1 MPRHTL
7 RRRATCAVASLLVF
21 PLVSAEG
28 QQAISRAAAVAA
40 AVDNSPRLRLA
51 RADSSAARA
60 SVALARQFENPIGGA
75 SFTRSAPQV
84 HYTLDVPL
92 DLPWLRRP
100 RVGAALAGLRAAST
114 RFVFA
119 RASLAFDVDTAY
131 TRALVFAGRA
141 RLSQRSARDADSLLI
156 LAQFRRDA
164 GDASQLDVE
173 LATLFAG
180 QSANTSAA
188 DSLNAVSGVLTVQA
202 AMGIAAVS
210 PTIVLSDSL
219 TLDASVLD
227 ASTAT
232 ASASSNQTLLIN
244 AAEDDVRAADLS
256 VRFERRR
263 FLATPALS
271 LGVESANPGGPGG
284 ALPLIGLSLPLPLF
298 NRNGAATDAA
308 RVGAERARAQLAQT
322 RLELDAALAEA
333 QRDATNARARATRS
347 ARLVAGADRV
357 ATLSL
362 LAYREGASTLPNVLE
377 SQRSARETLAQYLAD
392 IAAARNAAALVHLL
406 SLSVTPQP

>member
-1 MPRHTL
+1 MPLHTSRPTTVL
-7 RRRATCAVASLLVF
+7 AVASLLVF
-21 PLVSAEG
+21 PAVAARG
-28 QQAISRAAAVAA
+28 QQMISRVAAVASA
-40 AVDNSPRLRLA
+40 LDNSPRLRLA
-51 RADSSAARA
+51 RTDSSAARA
-60 SVALARQFENPIGGA
+60 NVALARQFENPIAGA

-100 RVGAALAGLRAAST
+100 RIGAALAGLNAAAT

-119 RASLAFDVDTAY
+119 RASLVFDVDTAY
-131 TRALVFAGRA
+131 TRALVVAGRA

-180 QSANTSAA
+180 QSTNTAAA
-188 DSLNAVSGVLTVQA
+188 DSLDAVSGLLAVQA
-202 AMGIAAVS
+202 VMGIAAVF
-210 PTIVLSDSL
+210 PTIVLADSL
-219 TLDASVLD
+219 ALDASAAD
-227 ASTAT
+227 ANANETAPTST
-232 ASASSNQTLLIN
+232 TLLIR

-256 VRFERRR
+256 VLFERRR
-263 FLATPALS
+263 YLATPSLS

-284 ALPLIGLSLPLPLF
+284 ALPLIGVSLPLPLF
-298 NRNGAATDAA
+298 NRNGATTDAA
-308 RVGAERARAQLAQT
+308 RVAAERARAQLAQT
-322 RLELDAALAEA
+322 RIELDAALAEA
-333 QRDATNARARATRS
+333 RRDAVNARSRATRS

-357 ATLSL
+357 ASLSL

-392 IAAARNAAALVHLL
+392 VAAARNATALVRLL
-406 SLSVTPQP
+406 SLSVTPSP

>member
-1 MPRHTL
+1 MPRPTSQRTAL
-7 RRRATCAVASLLVF
+7 FAVASLLLT
-21 PLVSAEG
+21 PTVSPQA
-28 QQAISRAAAVAA
+28 QQAISRAAAVATA
-40 AVDNSPRLRLA
+40 LDNSPRLRLA

-60 SVALARQFENPIGGA
+60 SVALARQFENPTAGA

-84 HYTLDVPL
+84 HYTLDIPL
-92 DLPWLRRP
+92 DLPWLRHP
-100 RVGAALAGLRAAST
+100 RIGAALAGLNAAST
-114 RFVFA
+114 RFAFA

-131 TRALVFAGRA
+131 TRALVFDGRA
-141 RLSQRSARDADSLLI
+141 HLSQRSARAADSLLI
-156 LAQFRRDA
+156 LAQFRREA

-188 DSLNAVSGVLTVQA
+188 DSLDAVSGLLAVQA
-202 AMGIAAVS
+202 AMGIDAVS
-210 PTIVLSDSL
+210 LTIVLTDSL
-219 TLDASVLD
+219 ALEASVIDASANATTSD
-227 ASTAT
+227 A
-232 ASASSNQTLLIN
+232 LLIN
-244 AAEDDVRAADLS
+244 AAEADVRSADLS
-256 VRFERRR
+256 VLFERRR

-271 LGVESANPGGPGG
+271 LGVESGNPGGPGG
-284 ALPLIGLSLPLPLF
+284 ALPLIGISLPLPLF

-308 RVGAERARAQLAQT
+308 RVAAERARAQLAQT
-322 RLELDAALAEA
+322 RLEVAAALAEA
-333 QRDATNARARATRS
+333 RRDASNARTRAERS

-392 IAAARNAAALVHLL
+392 VAAARNAAALIRLL
-406 SLSVTPQP
+406 SLTVTPQP

>member
-1 MPRHTL
+1 MPRHTY
-7 RRRATCAVASLLVF
+7 RSTAVCAVASLLVI
-21 PLVSAEG
+21 PLISAHG

-40 AVDNSPRLRLA
+40 ALDNSPRLRLA

-60 SVALARQFENPIGGA
+60 NVALARQFENPIAGA

-100 RVGAALAGLRAAST
+100 RIGAALAGLNAAST
-114 RFVFA
+114 RFIFM

-141 RLSQRSARDADSLLI
+141 RLSQRSSRDADSLLI

-188 DSLNAVSGVLTVQA
+188 DSLDAVSGLLVVQS
-202 AMGIAAVS
+202 AMGIAAIA
-210 PTIVLSDSL
+210 PTIVLTDSL
-219 TLDASVLD
+219 ALDASAVD
-227 ASTAT
+227 ASAAT
-232 ASASSNQTLLIN
+232 STPLLIN
-244 AAEDDVRAADLS
+244 AAEDDVRSADLS
-256 VRFERRR
+256 VMFERRR
-263 FLATPALS
+263 YLATPSLS
-271 LGVESANPGGPGG
+271 LGVESGNPGGPGG
-284 ALPLIGLSLPLPLF
+284 ALPLVGVSLPLPLF

-308 RVGAERARAQLAQT
+308 RVAAERARAQLAQT
-322 RLELDAALAEA
+322 RLELEAALAEA
-333 QRDATNARARATRS
+333 RRDAVNARSRATRS

-357 ATLSL
+357 ASLSL

-392 IAAARNAAALVHLL
+392 VAAARNATALVRLL

>member
-1 MPRHTL
+1 MPRHTP
-7 RRRATCAVASLLVF
+7 RPIAVFAVASLLVI
-21 PLVSAEG
+21 PVVSVRG
-28 QQAISRAAAVAA
+28 QQVISRAAAVAA
-40 AVDNSPRLRLA
+40 ALDNSPRLRLA

-60 SVALARQFENPIGGA
+60 SVALARQFENPIAGA

-100 RVGAALAGLRAAST
+100 RIGAAVAGLNAAST
-114 RFVFA
+114 RFIFM

-141 RLSQRSARDADSLLI
+141 RLSQRSARDADSLLV
-156 LAQFRRDA
+156 LAQFRLDA

-188 DSLNAVSGVLTVQA
+188 DSLDAVSGVLTVQT
-202 AMGIAAVS
+202 AMGIAAVF
-210 PTIVLSDSL
+210 PTIVLADSL
-219 TLDASVLD
+219 ALDASVAD
-227 ASTAT
+227 ASVNTSAAT
-232 ASASSNQTLLIN
+232 STTLLIN
-244 AAEDDVRAADLS
+244 AAEDDVRSADLS
-256 VRFERRR
+256 VLFERRR
-263 FLATPALS
+263 YLATPSLS
-271 LGVESANPGGPGG
+271 LGVESGNPGGPGG
-284 ALPLIGLSLPLPLF
+284 ALPLIGVSLPLPLF

-308 RVGAERARAQLAQT
+308 RVAAERARAQLAQT
-322 RLELDAALAEA
+322 RLELDAALSEA
-333 QRDATNARARATRS
+333 RRDAVNARSRATRS

-357 ATLSL
+357 ASLSL

-392 IAAARNAAALVHLL
+392 VAAARNATALVRLL
-406 SLSVTPQP
+406 SLSVTSQP

>member
-1 MPRHTL
+1 MPRHTP
-7 RRRATCAVASLLVF
+7 RPIAVFAVASLLVI
-21 PLVSAEG
+21 PVVSVRG
-28 QQAISRAAAVAA
+28 QQVISRAAAVAA
-40 AVDNSPRLRLA
+40 ALDNSPRLRLA

-60 SVALARQFENPIGGA
+60 SVALARQFENPIAGA

-100 RVGAALAGLRAAST
+100 RIGAAVAGLNAAST
-114 RFVFA
+114 RFIFM

-141 RLSQRSARDADSLLI
+141 RLSQRSARDADSLLV

-188 DSLNAVSGVLTVQA
+188 DSLDAVSGVLTVQT
-202 AMGIAAVS
+202 AMGIAAVF
-210 PTIVLSDSL
+210 PTIVLADSL
-219 TLDASVLD
+219 ALDASVAD
-227 ASTAT
+227 ASVNTSAAT
-232 ASASSNQTLLIN
+232 STTLLIN
-244 AAEDDVRAADLS
+244 AAEDDVRSADLS
-256 VRFERRR
+256 VLFERRR
-263 FLATPALS
+263 YLATPSLS
-271 LGVESANPGGPGG
+271 LGVESGNPGGPGG
-284 ALPLIGLSLPLPLF
+284 ALPLIGVSLPLPLF

-308 RVGAERARAQLAQT
+308 RVAAERARAQLAQT
-322 RLELDAALAEA
+322 RLELDAALSEA
-333 QRDATNARARATRS
+333 RRDAVNARSRATRS

-357 ATLSL
+357 ASLSL

-392 IAAARNAAALVHLL
+392 VAAARNATALVRLL
-406 SLSVTPQP
+406 SLSVTSQP